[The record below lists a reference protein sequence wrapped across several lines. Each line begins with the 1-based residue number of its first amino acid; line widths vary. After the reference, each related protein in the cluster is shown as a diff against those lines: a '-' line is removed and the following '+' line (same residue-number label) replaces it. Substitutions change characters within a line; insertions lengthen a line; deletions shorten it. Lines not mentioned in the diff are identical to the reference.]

1 MYIIYNIYI
10 YIYIYIYILCRC
22 NCLSEK
28 NTQRSKHKKV
38 NLTLCTQTLL
48 EVYKTCSKI
57 NQL

>member
-1 MYIIYNIYI
+1 MYIIYN
-10 YIYIYIYILCRC
+10 IYILCRC

-38 NLTLCTQTLL
+38 NLTLCTETLL